1 MKPGP
6 GERPF
11 RLGLIV
17 NPLAGI
23 GGAVGLKGSDGAA
36 IVAEARAR
44 GAEPRAQARAVRALA
59 MLTGLRSRIE
69 LYAAAGVMGMDAAH
83 AAGFEAQV
91 VGPPVSGPT
100 TAQHTQ
106 DAARALCAIPVDLL
120 LFAGGDGTA
129 RDLCAVVESRL
140 PVLGIP
146 AGVKMHSGVY
156 AVSPEAAGEVVR
168 ALIDGALV
176 DIAPGEVRDLDEDAF
191 RGGRVNS
198 RHFGEMRVPAEGRYV
213 QHTKVGGREVEE
225 LAIADI
231 AAQIVEEMEP
241 GQLYILGPGTTT
253 FAIKELLGIDGT
265 LLGVDVVRDRECLAR
280 DAGEARLLE
289 LLREHSGSAR
299 IVVTAIGGQG
309 HVFGRGNQQISAAV
323 IRRVGIDNI
332 VIVAA
337 KSKIGALQGR
347 PLLVDTND
355 PALDQALHRYMQ
367 VVTGYRDAI
376 LYPLGYDDCATP
388 SD

>member
-1 MKPGP
+1 
-6 GERPF
+6 
-11 RLGLIV
+11 
-17 NPLAGI
+17 
-23 GGAVGLKGSDGAA
+23 
-36 IVAEARAR
+36 
-44 GAEPRAQARAVRALA
+44 

-168 ALIDGALV
+168 AMIDGALV

-198 RHFGEMRVPAEGRYV
+198 RPFRAVRVPAPGPPL
-213 QHTKVGGREVEE
+213 QPPQGGGR
-225 LAIADI
+225 A
-231 AAQIVEEMEP
+231 
-241 GQLYILGPGTTT
+241 GGGP
-253 FAIKELLGIDGT
+253 
-265 LLGVDVVRDRECLAR
+265 
-280 DAGEARLLE
+280 
-289 LLREHSGSAR
+289 
-299 IVVTAIGGQG
+299 AIGGTAPPVLAG
-309 HVFGRGNQQISAAV
+309 VGPRAGGPAGWSSARRRAWGRASF
-323 IRRVGIDNI
+323 
-332 VIVAA
+332 
-337 KSKIGALQGR
+337 R
-347 PLLVDTND
+347 PCW
-355 PALDQALHRYMQ
+355 
-367 VVTGYRDAI
+367 G
-376 LYPLGYDDCATP
+376 C
-388 SD
+388 

>member
-6 GERPF
+6 GGRAF

-36 IVAEARAR
+36 IVAQAQAR
-44 GAEPRAQARAVRALA
+44 GARPRAHERAVRALT
-59 MLTGLRSRIE
+59 MLASLRECIE
-69 LYAAAGVMGMDAAH
+69 LYAAAGPMGMDAARE
-83 AAGFEAQV
+83 AGFEAQR
-91 VGPPVSGPT
+91 VGAVVSGPT
-100 TAQHTQ
+100 TAQHTL
-106 DAARALCAIPVDLL
+106 DAAQALCAIPVDLL

-129 RDLCAVVESRL
+129 RDISTVVESRL

-168 ALIDGALV
+168 ALINGDLV
-176 DIAPGEVRDLDEDAF
+176 DIASGEVRDLDEDAF
-191 RGGRVNS
+191 RSGRVSS
-198 RHFGEMRVPAEGRYV
+198 RHFGEMLVPAEGRYV

-225 LAIADI
+225 LVIAEI
-231 AAQIVEEMEP
+231 AAHIVEEMEP
-241 GQLYILGPGTTT
+241 GQLYILGPGSTT
-253 FAIKELLGIDGT
+253 FAIKELLGIEGT
-265 LLGVDVVRDRECLAR
+265 LLGVDVVCDRECLAR

-289 LLREHSGSAR
+289 LLHDHPGPAR

-323 IRRVGIDNI
+323 IRHVGIENI

-355 PALDQALHRYMQ
+355 PALDRALHRYMS
-367 VVTGYRDAI
+367 VITGYRDAI
-376 LYPLGYDDCATP
+376 LYPVGYDPPAEP
-388 SD
+388 G